1 MGLTVSVYSLLK
13 KKKSPL
19 LKKLITQ
26 HTTVTIT
33 KRMMFRKSG
42 RNFISTYFN
51 SIWFLPWT
59 LPCCLIFFSYDN
71 VRKSVQ
77 CNKKAEFT
85 EFRLNTRK
93 TW

>member
-42 RNFISTYFN
+42 LVIFCSQTR
-51 SIWFLPWT
+51 LPVVGLGCIQLNCW
-59 LPCCLIFFSYDN
+59 L
-71 VRKSVQ
+71 RKS
-77 CNKKAEFT
+77 CFEC
-85 EFRLNTRK
+85 LNNSV
-93 TW
+93 